1 MYKFS
6 LGDFGSFEEL
16 LVEKDNNEILTGVGS
31 FFVWL
36 LFLIGTLFIM
46 VVMLN
51 LLISIIG
58 DSYDKAI
65 ENKESA

>member
-6 LGDFGSFEEL
+6 LGDFGLFEEL
-16 LVEKDNNEILTGVGS
+16 LVEKDNSEILTGVDS

-65 ENKESA
+65 ENKEPA